1 MKYKHLVTFFLIA
14 LPICVI
20 IRTLQVL
27 CTVDGVTGFFKH
39 EYRTIGILMSGLL
52 LVIIG
57 TCAVMC
63 SLIKRCPP
71 KMPKVKPL
79 LGVPS
84 VALGVAVLYEIFTNS
99 YNSRIPFIGVVLVDI
114 FGVATAVLFI
124 AYGLKM
130 FKDFHIKRKLYAI
143 PVVFFM
149 ARLVCVFITVSS
161 IALIVDNLFMI
172 LCYCSLLLFMLEY
185 AKFANNLDVDM
196 NFKKLLIAGLCS
208 ILLCAVSSIPRLI
221 AIISG
226 NTAVLHESV
235 ASVITTLVA
244 GVFISAFIFTAY
256 SKDNLLV
263 KKHHKATKTEAPGS
277 RTDVF
282 YFEDEPKEKRQEK

>member
-14 LPICVI
+14 LPVCII
-20 IRTLQVL
+20 IRTLQIL
-27 CTVDGVTGFFKH
+27 CTVDGITGFFKH
-39 EYRTIGILMSGLL
+39 EYRTIGIFMSGLL

-63 SLIKRCPP
+63 SFIKRCPP

-79 LGVPS
+79 LGVS
-84 VALGVAVLYEIFTNS
+84 SIALGVAVLFEIFTTS
-99 YNSRIPFIGVVLVDI
+99 YNAGVPFGVLVIADV
-114 FGVATAVLFI
+114 FGVATAVFFI
-124 AYGLKM
+124 VYALKM
-130 FKDFHIKRKLYAI
+130 FKDFHIKRKLYII
-143 PVVFFM
+143 PVMFFM
-149 ARLVCVFITVSS
+149 ARLVCVFITASS

-196 NFKKLLIAGLCS
+196 NFKKLFIVGMCS

-235 ASVITTLVA
+235 ASVITTLIA
-244 GVFISAFIFTAY
+244 GVFISAFVFTAY
-256 SKDNLLV
+256 GKDNLLV
-263 KKHHKATKTEAPGS
+263 KKHHKARKTEAPGS